1 MKTYRNYKRHSQ
13 VFLGWKA
20 YFDNG
25 VNTMEMKVHPKY
37 SSEPAAKARVL
48 EIVPNAQNIELVK
61 IMCED

>member
-1 MKTYRNYKRHSQ
+1 MKTYQNYRRHHQ

-25 VNTMEMKVHPKY
+25 VNTFTMKVHPKY
-37 SSEPAAKARVL
+37 GSESAAKARVL
-48 EIVPNAQNIELVK
+48 EIVPDAKNIELVK